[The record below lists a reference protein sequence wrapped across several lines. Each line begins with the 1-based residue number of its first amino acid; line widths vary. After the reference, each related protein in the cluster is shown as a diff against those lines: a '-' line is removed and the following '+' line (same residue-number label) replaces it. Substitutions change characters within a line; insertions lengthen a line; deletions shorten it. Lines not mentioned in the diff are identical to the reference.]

1 MCKGPDRADKERRIP
16 RQAGGFGT
24 ADRPQGR
31 IIHSGKNTEK
41 MIRLPQSLRHGSGR
55 EIVADRHADPR
66 PTGGGGSFPKTG
78 RNAIVSGGGGQH
90 RKTDA
95 VRVKSGEIYHR
106 ISAKKNASHTGM
118 P

>member
-1 MCKGPDRADKERRIP
+1 ML
-16 RQAGGFGT
+16 
-24 ADRPQGR
+24 
-31 IIHSGKNTEK
+31 
-41 MIRLPQSLRHGSGR
+41 RLRQSLRHGGR
-55 EIVADRHADPR
+55 FQIVVYSHADPR

-78 RNAIVSGGGGQH
+78 RDAIVSGGGGQH

-95 VRVKSGEIYHR
+95 VRVKSGKVCRR